1 MNIKKL
7 EWMRGESEYFG
18 DMKIQHAVAQTSFQD
33 LRPAIGVD
41 PGRNWGIGF
50 VLPQNHTVLGHLGYS
65 LSTYWGTMPKE
76 DKTQDYFHKIR
87 DFVKL
92 WIPPKCPA
100 KIVMVEGSSY
110 GDRYGQQMLEQT
122 RLGFYEAF
130 RELGFPVEYCPP
142 TVCRKAVFGNG
153 RIKGKEVWLSTNGN
167 GADAGVLALYGAGY
181 QYNKEDTIG

>member
-1 MNIKKL
+1 MMDIKKL
-7 EWMRGESEYFG
+7 EWLKGESEYFG
-18 DMKIQHAVAQTSFQD
+18 DMKIQHAIAQHSFRD
-33 LRPAIGVD
+33 LQPAIGVD

-50 VLPQNHTVLGHLGYS
+50 VLPQDHPVLGHLGYS

-100 KIVMVEGSSY
+100 KIVMVENAAFNAPY
-110 GDRYGQQMLEQT
+110 GREYLEQI

-130 RELGFPVEYCPP
+130 RELGFPVEYVNPQTP
-142 TVCRKAVFGNG
+142 RLKVLGGG
-153 RIKGKEVWLSTNGN
+153 RNKGKEIWLSINGN
-167 GADAGVLALYGAGY
+167 AADAAVIALYASGY
-181 QYNKEDTIG
+181 LYKIDK